1 MGHVSSNLKKTWD
14 GGSRQRG
21 RRRFANGNE
30 YAGQRMPGQSDSH
43 INSDT
48 GPRTT
53 YDQLLDVIM
62 PDLAATSHRLP
73 CVSGTQAE

>member
-1 MGHVSSNLKKTWD
+1 
-14 GGSRQRG
+14 
-21 RRRFANGNE
+21 
-30 YAGQRMPGQSDSH
+30 MPGQPDFD

-62 PDLAATSHRLP
+62 PALAATSHRLP
-73 CVSGTQAE
+73 CVSGTQAERMAETPTHGIDRKYLFR